1 MQPNYK
7 RSRCNYSKMQRAY
20 SANNVQ
26 GILRA
31 LRYLSAEAEGAGLTE
46 LAIALEDAA
55 VQCGRYLAR
64 TANRF
69 DGT

>member
-1 MQPNYK
+1 M
-7 RSRCNYSKMQRAY
+7 
-20 SANNVQ
+20 
-26 GILRA
+26 A
-31 LRYLSAEAEGAGLTE
+31 LRYLSVEAEGAGLTE

>member
-1 MQPNYK
+1 MQRNYK
-7 RSRCNYSKMQRAY
+7 RSRCGYSKMQRAN
-20 SANNVQ
+20 SANNVE
-26 GILRA
+26 GILMA
-31 LRYLSAEAEGAGLTE
+31 LRYLSVEAEGAGLTE